1 MGDLA
6 QGYRRV
12 AGARISGVVAC
23 VPPRK
28 VTNEHF
34 VPAFGEAG
42 VAEVTKVVGVLERR
56 WTDASQTTADL
67 CFLAAER
74 LLGQL
79 QWDRASV
86 SALIFVSQTPDY
98 RLPATAC
105 ELQARLGLGS
115 ACAAFDINLGCSGY
129 TYGLWLA
136 MTLAAQASNGRV
148 LLLVGDTISKTV
160 DPNDR
165 ATATVFG
172 DAGSATAI
180 EADANAPAAHFVFG
194 SDGNGSRRLI
204 IPEGCSRLDAELPE
218 SFGQRDRQ
226 KLFMDGPEI
235 FNFTLRVVPQC
246 VQEVCSKSGRTPD
259 EIALFLFHQ
268 ANAFMLRH
276 LAKKMKLD
284 PAKVPLNIERFGN
297 VSSASIP
304 LLIVT
309 SAAERIRSE
318 SLPILM
324 AGFGVGFSWC
334 SAVVEFS
341 QPRVVELID

>member
-12 AGARISGVVAC
+12 SGARIAGVVAA

-28 VTNEHF
+28 VTNEQF
-34 VPAFGEAG
+34 VAAFGESG

-56 WTDASQTTADL
+56 WTDESQTTADL
-67 CFLAAER
+67 CFLAADR
-74 LLGQL
+74 LLSELG
-79 QWDRASV
+79 WERTSI
-86 SALIFVSQTPDY
+86 SALIFISQTPDY

-105 ELQARLGLGS
+105 ELQARLGLSS
-115 ACAAFDINLGCSGY
+115 ACAALDINLGCSGY

-136 MTLAAQASNGRV
+136 MTLAGQTPNGRV

-180 EADANAPAAHFVFG
+180 EADPGAPSAHFVFG
-194 SDGNGSRRLI
+194 SDGDGSRRLI
-204 IPEGCSRLDAELPE
+204 IPDGCFRVDAALPE

-246 VQEVCSKSGRTPD
+246 VQEVCSQSGRAQT
-259 EIALFLFHQ
+259 EIELFLFHQ

-284 PAKVPLNIERFGN
+284 ATKVPMNIERFGN

-304 LLIVT
+304 LLMVT
-309 SAAERIRSE
+309 SVADRIRGE
-318 SLPILM
+318 NIPVLM

-334 SAVVEFS
+334 AAIIEFS
-341 QPRVVELID
+341 KPRVVELID

>member
-12 AGARISGVVAC
+12 PGARISGVVAC

-28 VTNEHF
+28 VTNEYF
-34 VPAFGEAG
+34 VPVFGEAG
-42 VAEVTKVVGVLERR
+42 VNEVTKVVGVLERR
-56 WTDASQTTADL
+56 WTDASKTTADL
-67 CFLAAER
+67 CFSAAER
-74 LLGQL
+74 LVNQL
-79 QWDRASV
+79 QWDRNSV

-105 ELQARLGLGS
+105 ELQGRLGLS
-115 ACAAFDINLGCSGY
+115 SRCAAFDINLGCSGY

-136 MTLAAQASNGRV
+136 MTLAAQTPNGRV

-180 EADANAPAAHFVFG
+180 EADATAPAAHFVFG
-194 SDGNGSRRLI
+194 SDGSGSRRLI
-204 IPEGCSRLDAELPE
+204 IPEGCFRLDAELPE

-246 VQEVCSKSGRTPD
+246 VQEVCVQSGWSPD
-259 EIALFLFHQ
+259 EVQLFLFHQ
-268 ANAFMLRH
+268 ANSFMLRH

-284 PAKVPLNIERFGN
+284 PAKVPMNIERFGN
-297 VSSASIP
+297 TSSASIP

-309 SAAERIRSE
+309 SAAERIRSDNI
-318 SLPILM
+318 PVLM

-341 QPRVVELID
+341 RPQVVELIG